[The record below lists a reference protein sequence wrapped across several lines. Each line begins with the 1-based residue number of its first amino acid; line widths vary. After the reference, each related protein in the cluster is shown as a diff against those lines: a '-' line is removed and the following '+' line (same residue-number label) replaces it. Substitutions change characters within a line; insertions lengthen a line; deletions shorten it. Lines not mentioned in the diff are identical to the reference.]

1 MNIINNVALCRV
13 NKHWFIISSINKTNI
28 KVFLVENVM
37 RNSLFFSQ
45 MKTFNLNCISEE
57 KSVSNGFF
65 LFTKIRVGK
74 FQMQSIFSLYCF
86 RRCHLSIIIMHC
98 SKIEII
104 LPTFYTN

>member
-45 MKTFNLNCISEE
+45 MKTFNSNCISQE

-65 LFTKIRVGK
+65 FIYKNKSWKIPDAIDFFSVLFSSMSFEYYYHALLK
-74 FQMQSIFSLYCF
+74 
-86 RRCHLSIIIMHC
+86 
-98 SKIEII
+98 
-104 LPTFYTN
+104 N